1 MSVNNLS
8 KEKENVNN
16 EEKKTIQNPFVQVP
30 LKAINE
36 LMLKKPAL
44 FQLLVY
50 MMANHMTFKYG
61 LIGVHH
67 ELTQS
72 AIAKELKID
81 RKNAIRFI
89 ENLQSLGYIKIYH
102 KTPLIMQVQNIE
114 GIDTIKDISTLIS
127 LISNNTNDFNL
138 PEYGEWKRIL
148 FKMLTDLTNEDIFGY
163 APFTS

>member
-1 MSVNNLS
+1 MSNLS

-16 EEKKTIQNPFVQVP
+16 EEKKTIQSPFVQVP

-50 MMANHMTFKYG
+50 IMANHMTFKYG

-81 RKNAIRFI
+81 RKNAIRSI
-89 ENLQSLGYIKIYH
+89 ETLQNLGYLKIYH

-114 GIDTIKDISTLIS
+114 GIDTIKDINTLIS

-138 PEYGEWKRIL
+138 PIYGEWKMTL
-148 FKMLTDLTNEDIFGY
+148 FKILTDLTKEDIFGY
-163 APFTS
+163 EPFTL

>member
-1 MSVNNLS
+1 MSNLS
-8 KEKENVNN
+8 QEKKNVNN

-50 MMANHMTFKYG
+50 MMANHMTFKYA

-72 AIAKELKID
+72 AIAKALKID
-81 RKNAIRFI
+81 RKNAIRSI
-89 ENLQSLGYIKIYH
+89 ETLENLGYLKIYH
-102 KTPLIMQVQNIE
+102 KTPLIMQIQNIE
-114 GIDTIKDISTLIS
+114 GIDTIKDLNTLIS

-138 PEYGEWKRIL
+138 PQYGEWKTTL
-148 FKMLTDLTNEDIFGY
+148 FKILKDLTKEDIFGY